1 MSEHDVNADEVSTS
15 GKTESSGKSS
25 RKAEGKDASNPSAT
39 SFSPMSSLGRER
51 PTGRQWY
58 LNHGFFNIGII
69 ILIMNLSAFLKMVFR
84 SVFRAKN
91 GQSKSSYFKGK
102 SEQVKKFHLKDF

>member
-25 RKAEGKDASNPSAT
+25 RKAEGKDASNQSTT

-51 PTGRQWY
+51 PTGRQ
-58 LNHGFFNIGII
+58 
-69 ILIMNLSAFLKMVFR
+69 
-84 SVFRAKN
+84 
-91 GQSKSSYFKGK
+91 
-102 SEQVKKFHLKDF
+102 